1 MHPLLNIHNIVEFIF
16 KVRWKIS
23 ENDCEKLFSLFPTL
37 HSEPQAACR
46 ALQQLGAA
54 LQSNYWLSEKCRI
67 FWSFEQFPDT
77 GTTPGMQL
85 GSHLPWAGIRKSI
98 LNYIGDFLIP
108 KHLTESFLREQ
119 FSNERTMNLNS
130 IFPWYL
136 FDQAVLI
143 LTTCS
148 NCSNVD
154 PTTRGDG
161 KTKTGSVE
169 HTDKKDWLR
178 WGRVAKFQS
187 ASFSEIVRACDCC
200 QKYFTCSLHHDPS
213 SLSPGHWG
221 GQGWPQR
228 PPLYLQQN
236 DLVSWFDV
244 GIKRRVHSALSI
256 SSTIAN
262 II

>member
-1 MHPLLNIHNIVEFIF
+1 
-16 KVRWKIS
+16 
-23 ENDCEKLFSLFPTL
+23 
-37 HSEPQAACR
+37 
-46 ALQQLGAA
+46 
-54 LQSNYWLSEKCRI
+54 
-67 FWSFEQFPDT
+67 
-77 GTTPGMQL
+77 MQL
-85 GSHLPWAGIRKSI
+85 GSHLLWAGIRESI

-108 KHLTESFLREQ
+108 TKHLTESFLRQQ
-119 FSNERTMNLNS
+119 FSNERTMNQNS

-228 PPLYLQQN
+228 PPLYLETKWFGLVIWRWNQKKGSFGTLHFL
-236 DLVSWFDV
+236 DYCKYYLVSDPKLSQTWSNRPTTKNKHRPQRNFD
-244 GIKRRVHSALSI
+244 RQF
-256 SSTIAN
+256 
-262 II
+262 